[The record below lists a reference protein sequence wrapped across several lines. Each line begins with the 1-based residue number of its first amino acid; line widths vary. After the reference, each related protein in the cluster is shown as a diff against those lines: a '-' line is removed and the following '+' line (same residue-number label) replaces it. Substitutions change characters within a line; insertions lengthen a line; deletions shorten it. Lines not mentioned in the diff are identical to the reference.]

1 MNSLFLQATIH
12 WFIEFCIMGGVRIQT
27 ENMQTKL
34 TVLLENQVD
43 FLINHHILSMISLIF
58 VAIEKLNQFVKT
70 LLILYLIALKD
81 LLELDAFNLF

>member
-1 MNSLFLQATIH
+1 MYQHSVLL
-12 WFIEFCIMGGVRIQT
+12 GGVGIQR
-27 ENMQTKL
+27 ENMSTKL
-34 TVLLENQVD
+34 ITSLENQVN

-58 VAIEKLNQFVKT
+58 AAIEKLNQFVKT